1 MMCKERKIQKEKFD
15 QDNAEQMT
23 DDEYR
28 RFYGRGREKAKEDKA
43 RAYGILF
50 VLYLCL

>member
-1 MMCKERKIQKEKFD
+1 MMCKERKAQKDKFD

-28 RFYGRGREKAKEDKA
+28 RYYGRGREKPKEDKDENKTVFEKDFA
-43 RAYGILF
+43 RF
-50 VLYLCL
+50 